1 MSDFLKVFNVTDG
14 VIASEVT
21 PDSQEGLYAS
31 PQELGS
37 LFGCMGITEADI
49 RFAMGLIHSHCNRAS
64 LWPTE
69 VLTPTIE
76 IPYGQQETRL
86 HITPIIDVLEV
97 AGRYG
102 PGRRDRQA
110 TNNPYTALNPLLILV
125 TAGAPIWT
133 PIPLYTLEY
142 DASTGIVT
150 LPWSNMLL
158 PYSIIRVRYI
168 GGYLNIP
175 FRVKAALAELI
186 NSTHAKQVSDRRRM
200 TSGRITREFVSDSFM
215 TPQAEQFLQP
225 FVIRA
230 LF

>member
-1 MSDFLKVFNVTDG
+1 MSEFLKVYNVTDG
-14 VIASEVT
+14 IIASEVT

-31 PQELGS
+31 PQELAS
-37 LFGCMGITEADI
+37 LFGCQGITEADV
-49 RFAMGLIHSHCNRAS
+49 RFAMGLIHAHCNRPS

-69 VLTPTIE
+69 VLTPPLD

-86 HITPIIDVLEV
+86 HLTPVIRVLEV

-102 PGRRDRQA
+102 PGRRDRQGI
-110 TNNPYTALNPLLILV
+110 NNPYTALNPLLILV
-125 TAGAPIWT
+125 TSGRPVWT
-133 PIPLYTLEY
+133 QIPLGTIEY
-142 DASTGIVT
+142 DSSTGVLY

-168 GGYLNIP
+168 GGYLSIP

-186 NSTHAKQVSDRRRM
+186 NSVHAKQVSDRRRL
-200 TSGRITREFVSDSFM
+200 TSGRITREYVSSSFM
-215 TPQAEQFLQP
+215 TPQAEQFLEA
-225 FVIRA
+225 FVVRA